1 MVSRGAD
8 VTFQDAK
15 KEKLAQFSR
24 QSGQKVCAVL
34 PGSKKGFLY
43 DGINIKKIILPD
55 AKRYTQYSDFKII
68 DNYISYRYPV
78 VKQGKTRTY
87 IRIVKV

>member
-34 PGSKKGFLY
+34 PGSKKG
-43 DGINIKKIILPD
+43 KKIILPD

-68 DNYISYRYPV
+68 DNLYFISLS
-78 VKQGKTRTY
+78 GC
-87 IRIVKV
+87 